1 MHIYQIKG
9 RTDMQAKKKKIVSDG
24 IATELVI
31 SFQKMFRC
39 LDFGRSLKGKAPSLT
54 VTQMRVLSF
63 FNEKDVVYIS
73 EVSRS
78 LGMSIQSVNNLI
90 SRLEVLGYV
99 ERSKNAED
107 KRLSDIRLT
116 EKGSAGF
123 EMFRSEQLEIV
134 AGIVNQLEPAEQKM
148 LVATVANAALVLEK
162 AAMKAA
168 EGAKGEK

>member
-1 MHIYQIKG
+1 MKV
-9 RTDMQAKKKKIVSDG
+9 RTDMAAKKKKTVTNG
-24 IATELVI
+24 ITMELVI
-31 SFQKMFRC
+31 NFQKMFRR

-54 VTQMRVLSF
+54 VTQMRVLTF
-63 FNEKDVVYIS
+63 FNENDVVYIS

-78 LGMSIQSVNNLI
+78 LRMSIQSVNNLI

-116 EKGSAGF
+116 EQGRRGF
-123 EMFRSEQLEIV
+123 DAFRNEQIEIL
-134 AGIVNQLEPAEQKM
+134 AGIVNQLAPAEQKM
-148 LVATVANAALVLEK
+148 LAATVANAALILEK

-168 EGAKGEK
+168 EGEK